1 MKSVESTNSEFKI
14 EFIEPIEPNNGRML
28 WKVNLWKNEI
38 NINNQVFKNEWN
50 NLNYNLKLWEFEGS
64 DWYYIPIEGESAI
77 IHKNT
82 FQIFYLKYQNV
93 STARFK
99 GNKIEKDKI
108 IEVYTN
114 SISITNM
121 TTRENIEVDWELK
134 GVLKS
139 INLINDNEIEI
150 RYEDLDIEE
159 LRLLSNQSL
168 EAIENNIEFED
179 EEIGKVKNALK
190 SIEPIISIQS
200 IDENLINNLYTWFL
214 PTSIWDDY
222 LGQKGEIIGNKMLSK
237 IENIKFGKKEI
248 VNY

>member
-1 MKSVESTNSEFKI
+1 
-14 EFIEPIEPNNGRML
+14 
-28 WKVNLWKNEI
+28 
-38 NINNQVFKNEWN
+38 
-50 NLNYNLKLWEFEGS
+50 
-64 DWYYIPIEGESAI
+64 
-77 IHKNT
+77 
-82 FQIFYLKYQNV
+82 LKYQNV

>member
-1 MKSVESTNSEFKI
+1 
-14 EFIEPIEPNNGRML
+14 
-28 WKVNLWKNEI
+28 
-38 NINNQVFKNEWN
+38 
-50 NLNYNLKLWEFEGS
+50 
-64 DWYYIPIEGESAI
+64 
-77 IHKNT
+77 
-82 FQIFYLKYQNV
+82 
-93 STARFK
+93 
-99 GNKIEKDKI
+99 
-108 IEVYTN
+108 
-114 SISITNM
+114 M